1 MSAQRWER
9 LRLALEEDDVEAAVV
24 AKAYTEDRHGRVDHG
39 VSRSITLRPA
49 SGWLIEVEDRWWSKN
64 PDTWLGWVVTLSGP
78 DSLTRGQTRPLKR
91 RAEVVAAV
99 RLYTEAVP
107 SPSVGTGAAS

>member
-9 LRLALEEDDVEAAVV
+9 LRATLQESGFEAVV
-24 AKAYTEDRHGRVDHG
+24 FERAYAEDRRGRVAHG

-49 SGWLIEVEDRWWSKN
+49 QGWVVEVSDSWWSKN
-64 PDTWLGWVVTLSGP
+64 ADVWLGWVVEVSDPESIG
-78 DSLTRGQTRPLKR
+78 RGQTRALKS

-99 RLYTEAVP
+99 RLYVEAMLAGPFTPAVAP
-107 SPSVGTGAAS
+107 